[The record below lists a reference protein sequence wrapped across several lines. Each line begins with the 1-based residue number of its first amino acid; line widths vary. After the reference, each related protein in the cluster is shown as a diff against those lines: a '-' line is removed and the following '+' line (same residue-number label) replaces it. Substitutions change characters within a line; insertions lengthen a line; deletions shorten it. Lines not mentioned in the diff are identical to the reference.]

1 LNTFTAQ
8 VMAGDR
14 AVKRVSFALGG
25 RTQDGRESS
34 GRWTADFDMSELQPG
49 RQKLEVVAYDERD
62 LPSPTFTVTVYV
74 VSRPVWYGQS
84 WVLNSHVSWSK
95 AALQYTFTCHVPN
108 NPPLRFQQD
117 ISFQYL
123 GSLRNVFASDIT
135 LTEVFQVSGGWTY
148 TAKGTLE
155 ATVLGATGFYKEYA
169 LTPDLERGPDDP
181 WYKLSALRFQTE
193 MELPGWEKNIV
204 DDKTIATFVV
214 LGIKFD
220 VKLSVDIGYE
230 AELSIQGRI
239 LSNLSVDEIRLT
251 PSVSPYVQ
259 VDIALD
265 ILCGVAT
272 VGSQIRPTVTF
283 YLPIVY
289 DSTPPSGKN
298 VLYLDTPCVLF
309 KLRAKLY
316 VKLFWGLGQ
325 WDSGWYDLAKTDWP
339 EHCAESESQALQL
352 AQEPPSSPPDLFVAP
367 AIAADGAGR
376 VLALW
381 VEDVYPAP
389 DAADPELYYAV
400 RQSGDWGP
408 AQRLTDDDYWQSD
421 PQVAFLTTG
430 QAMAKVSPQAMAR
443 VSPQAMARV
452 SPQAMAVWTQNKL
465 DRMHVISDLNT
476 MLNGQE
482 LYYALWNGTGWSEP
496 APMTADELP
505 DGRVSLAVGP
515 GGQAMAVWV
524 HDADGQTETRGD
536 WEIYSAVCDGKSW
549 TAPAAIAAH
558 SERADLEPSVAYDH
572 TGRAMA
578 VWVRDG
584 DGDPLT
590 VEDRRVAYSRWNGA
604 VWSDAVVPEDW
615 PAGVLWPAVAF
626 GQDNRAV
633 VVFTARGHD
642 SLGQWYGEG
651 LQDLLWSARESN
663 MGWELAPVGQN
674 TVADRPRVMVN
685 ARNYAVIIYR
695 GFTGGGPAGYAGD
708 VAAAIANLNAPT
720 LEWALPGFLTEDST
734 RDWQLA
740 STVDTRSGDTL
751 VLDVRETASGGE
763 AVALHGPG
771 AMQPLALSAAQG
783 QEAVQQLA
791 IPFGADLAITSTDL
805 SFSVPHP
812 LVGEAISI
820 TALVHNRGFQDVPAG
835 SDFVLRFFL
844 DSVSTANLIGEAML
858 SERIGYNGAQ
868 TVTVSWVALAGRHDI
883 IAVVDADGRVP
894 ELDESNNQARRAV
907 GEVAAPR
914 FLVAA
919 ADPVGARVLLDWE
932 PSTTEGVVGYRVYRA
947 LAAGGPHELTGNA
960 PDTRFADGGL
970 TNGTTYYYV
979 VRAVDSY
986 GTESPSSEEASAMPR
1001 RTVGTRCYLPLI
1013 VKR

>member
-1 LNTFTAQ
+1 MDGMDGPEIGYFLSLPGMGVPVLNTFTAQ

-14 AVKRVSFALGG
+14 AVKHVSFTLGG
-25 RTQDGRESS
+25 RTQNGHESS

-62 LPSPTFTVTVYV
+62 LASPTFTVTVYM

-95 AALQYTFTCHVPN
+95 AAQQYTFTCHVPN

-123 GSLRNVFASDIT
+123 GSLRNVFASDVA

-148 TAKGTLE
+148 SAKGTLE
-155 ATVLGATGFYKEYA
+155 ATILGATGFYKEYK

-251 PSVSPYVQ
+251 PAVSPYVQ

-339 EHCAESESQALQL
+339 EDCAESEGQALQW
-352 AQEPPSSPPDLFVAP
+352 AQEPPPSSPPDLFVAP
-367 AIAADGAGR
+367 AIAVDGAGR

-381 VEDVYPAP
+381 VEDVDPAP
-389 DAADPELYYAV
+389 DSADPELYYAV
-400 RQSGDWGP
+400 RQSGVWGP
-408 AQRLTDDDYWQSD
+408 AQPLTADDYWQAD

-430 QAMAKVSPQAMAR
+430 QAL
-443 VSPQAMARV
+443 
-452 SPQAMAVWTQNKL
+452 AVWTQNKL
-465 DRMHVISDLNT
+465 DRTHVISDLNT
-476 MLNGQE
+476 VLNGQE
-482 LYYALWNGTGWSEP
+482 LYYALWNGTGWIETS
-496 APMTADELP
+496 ALTADEFP
-505 DGRVSLAVGP
+505 DGRVSLAAGP

-524 HDADGQTETRGD
+524 HDVDGQTETRGD
-536 WEIYSAVCDGKSW
+536 WEIHFVMWNGTNW
-549 TAPAAIAAH
+549 TAPAAIAPDA
-558 SERADLEPSVAYDH
+558 ERADLEPSVAYDH
-572 TGRAMA
+572 TGGAMA

-590 VEDRRVAYSRWNGA
+590 VEDRRVAYARWNGA
-604 VWSDAVVPEDW
+604 TWSDAVVPQDW
-615 PAGVLWPAVAF
+615 PAGALWPTVAF
-626 GQDNRAV
+626 GQDNHAV

-642 SLGQWYGEG
+642 TLGQWYGEG

-663 MGWELAPVGQN
+663 VGWELAPVGQD
-674 TVADRPRVMVN
+674 TVADRPRVAVN
-685 ARNYAVIIYR
+685 AQNYALIVYR
-695 GFTGGGPAGYAGD
+695 GFTGGGPVGYAGD
-708 VAAAIANLNAPT
+708 VAAAVANLSAPT
-720 LEWALPGFLTEDST
+720 LQWGPPGFLTVDAQ

-740 STVDTRSGDTL
+740 STVDTQSGDML
-751 VLDVRETASGGE
+751 IVDVRETASAGQ
-763 AVALHGPG
+763 AAALHVPG
-771 AMQPLALSAAQG
+771 AMQPLALSALQG
-783 QEAVQQLA
+783 EETVQHLA
-791 IPFGADLAITSTDL
+791 IPFGADLAITTTDL
-805 SFSVPHP
+805 SFSAPHP
-812 LVGEAISI
+812 QAGATISI
-820 TALVHNRGFQDVPAG
+820 TALVHNLGFQDVLAG
-835 SDFVLRFFL
+835 TDFVLRFYV
-844 DSVSTANLIGEAML
+844 DSVSTPNLIGEAVV
-858 SERIGYNGAQ
+858 SARIGYNGTY
-868 TVTVSWVALAGRHDI
+868 TVTIPWAALAGRHDI
-883 IAVVDADGRVP
+883 IVVADAGGQVL
-894 ELDESNNQARRAV
+894 ELNESNNQARRAV
-907 GEVAAPR
+907 GEVVAPR

-919 ADPVGARVLLDWE
+919 ADPAGEQVLLNWE
-932 PSTTEGVVGYRVYRA
+932 PSSTVGVVGYRVYRSLVPGGGYGLVA
-947 LAAGGPHELTGNA
+947 TLAGTYY
-960 PDTRFADGGL
+960 ADSGL
-970 TNGTTYYYV
+970 PNGIRQYYV
-979 VRAVDSY
+979 VSAVDAF
-986 GTESPSSEEASAMPR
+986 GTESPVSEESSAVPL
-1001 RTVGTRCYLPLI
+1001 RTISGRCYLPLV
-1013 VKR
+1013 VKK